1 MKRNRLPIALAVA
14 LIAGTA
20 VFFGG
25 VVRSPGE
32 NASSPLRADA
42 VAAQLVNGF
51 AAGNT
56 ADYVRELE
64 RRTAKGE
71 QRNAQTFAILGLA
84 YLQRVRET
92 GDPSFYPKAQRA
104 FEAALRLDARDP
116 YATTGLAALAASRHR
131 FDEAR
136 TLAERAVAVS
146 PSAAAP
152 YGILGDALVELGRY
166 EEAFAAFD
174 RMVSLKPSATA
185 YARVSYARQLL
196 GNTKGAEE
204 AMKLAVEA
212 AGSAAEP
219 AAWATVHLGD
229 LQLERG
235 RLERAARL
243 YWHALDRLPGYSPA
257 LGALARV
264 EFLRGNY
271 RAAAE
276 LYRDALAQAPLP
288 EFAVGLGD
296 TYAALGHVD
305 AAEAA
310 WKRSEKLERAFARYG
325 GRNDL
330 ETALFDLNHD
340 RNLRSAL
347 ERARTGQRERPSVE
361 GEHVLAWALYRNGRC
376 VEARRHSVRALRLGT
391 KDIDAMLHRSLI
403 ERCLGHEKAA
413 AEFRQKALA
422 INPYALVAFGQPV
435 S

>member
-1 MKRNRLPIALAVA
+1 MKRIRLSIALAGAVVA
-14 LIAGTA
+14 ATA

-25 VVRSPGE
+25 VARSPGE
-32 NASSPLRADA
+32 GTPSSRRADA

-56 ADYVRELE
+56 ADDVRELE
-64 RRTAKGE
+64 RRTAKGG
-71 QRNAQTFAILGLA
+71 QPNAQMLATLGLA
-84 YLQRVRET
+84 YLQLVRET
-92 GDPSFYPKAQRA
+92 GDPSFYPKAERA
-104 FEAALRLDARDP
+104 LEAALRLDARDP

-131 FDEAR
+131 FDDAR
-136 TLAERAVAVS
+136 VLAKKAVAVN

-196 GNTKGAEE
+196 GDTKGAEE

-212 AGSAAEP
+212 AGPAAEP
-219 AAWATVHLGD
+219 AAWATVHLGN

-243 YWHALDRLPGYSPA
+243 YRHALGRLPDYSPA

-264 EFLRGNY
+264 EFLRGKH
-271 RAAAE
+271 RAAAG
-276 LYRDALAQAPLP
+276 LYRDALAQAELP
-288 EFAVGLGD
+288 EFAAGLGD
-296 TYAALGHVD
+296 TYAALGRVH

-310 WKRSEKLERAFARYG
+310 WKRSEKLETAFARYG

-330 ETALFDLNHD
+330 ERALFDLNHG

-347 ERARTGQRERPSVE
+347 ERARAGQRERPSVE
-361 GEHVLAWALYRNGRC
+361 GEHVLAWALYKNGRC
-376 VEARRHSVRALRLGT
+376 EEARSHSVRALRLGT
-391 KDIDAMLHRSLI
+391 KDVEALLHRSLI
-403 ERCLGHEKAA
+403 ERCLGNSEAA
-413 AEFRQKALA
+413 VAFRKRALA
-422 INPYALVAFGQPV
+422 ANPYGLVAFGQSVP
-435 S
+435 